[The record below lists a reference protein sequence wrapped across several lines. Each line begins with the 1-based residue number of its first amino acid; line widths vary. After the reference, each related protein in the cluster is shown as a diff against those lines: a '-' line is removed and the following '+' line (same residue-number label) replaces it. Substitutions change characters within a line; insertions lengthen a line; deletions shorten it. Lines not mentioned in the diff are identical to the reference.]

1 VDWTVVRVVVRL
13 RIDGVGE
20 EKADVV
26 AVVAEG
32 AGRDLIE
39 ACAVRRPSS

>member
-1 VDWTVVRVVVRL
+1 MRL
-13 RIDGVGE
+13 RMDGVGDE
-20 EKADVV
+20 NADVV

-32 AGRDLIE
+32 AGRDLVE